1 MNSAAGTV
9 PDIIEGLSYDD
20 GRAFV
25 ADRGGRA
32 KILIVDDD
40 EVLLRSL
47 KRILKGRYDVQC
59 ESNPYRALVALEDD
73 GPFNAIIS
81 DLTMPGVDGIE
92 FLERARDEAPE
103 TPRILLTGNATL
115 PASIDAVNRAQID
128 SLLTKPVSPDE
139 LLRWIDQAVVQHGA
153 LVDEFDIG
161 AEILEG
167 SAAALMETLAIANPT
182 AYALT
187 KRVTSLVD
195 RFLEQYPRPDSW
207 EISMAARMCYLG
219 SAALGADLSS
229 RVLQGE
235 PVASSEDLLLG
246 CVGGFTVDIVA
257 RLPRL
262 SDVEDIIRLHRS
274 HDQIGAPMSV
284 PFGARLLGVLTSLAE
299 AEAATTSLT
308 DAVDV
313 VRSNESFDLEFV
325 DEVLS
330 IYLPVGADAAETVV
344 DLTTGEDSGA

>member
-9 PDIIEGLSYDD
+9 PDTIHRLSYDD
-20 GRAFV
+20 GKAFV

-47 KRILKGRYDVQC
+47 KRILKGRYEVQC

-73 GPFNAIIS
+73 GPFDAIIS

-115 PASIDAVNRAQID
+115 PASIDAVNRAHID

-153 LVDEFDIG
+153 LVDEFDLG
-161 AEILEG
+161 VEILEG

-195 RFLEQYPRPDSW
+195 RFLEQYPREDSW

-219 SAALGADLSS
+219 SAAVGADLSS
-229 RVLQGE
+229 RVLNGD

-246 CVGGFTVDIVA
+246 CVSGFTVDIVG

-262 SDVEDIIRLHRS
+262 TNVEDILRLHRS
-274 HDQIGAPMSV
+274 NDHVNGRLNV

-299 AEAATTSLT
+299 AEARTSTLA
-308 DAVDV
+308 DAADV
-313 VRSNESFDLEFV
+313 VRSNGSFDPEFV

-330 IYLPVGADAAETVV
+330 IYLPVGEDSLGEVV
-344 DLTTGEDSGA
+344 DLTATDEIGS

>member
-9 PDIIEGLSYDD
+9 PDIIHGFSNED
-20 GRAFV
+20 GRSFP

-73 GPFNAIIS
+73 GPFNAIVS

-153 LVDEFDIG
+153 LVDEFDVG

-195 RFLEQYPRPDSW
+195 RYLEQYPRDDSW

-229 RVLQGE
+229 RVLHGE

-262 SDVEDIIRLHRS
+262 REVEDILRVHRS
-274 HDQIGAPMSV
+274 HDHLNGPRNVA
-284 PFGARLLGVLTSLAE
+284 FGAQLLGVLTRLAE
-299 AEAATTSLT
+299 AEAGTKSVSEAAEL
-308 DAVDV
+308 
-313 VRSNESFDLEFV
+313 VRSSTTFDAEFV

-330 IYLPVGADAAETVV
+330 IYLPVGVGRADTVV
-344 DLTTGEDSGA
+344 DLTAGDESGS